1 MRRRGGPPATDRQKT
16 GRYWEDAAS
25 RYLARHGIE
34 TVLRGYR
41 CRLGE
46 LDLVCAEAER
56 LIVVEVRARSTS
68 AYAGALSSIDSRKRR
83 KIVLATRHLL
93 MRHPS
98 WYQRPLRF
106 DVVAFDRI
114 DSASP
119 EMRWI
124 RNAFDANG

>member
-1 MRRRGGPPATDRQKT
+1 MTPRGRLPGATRQRT
-16 GRYWEDAAS
+16 GRFWEDAAS
-25 RYLARHGIE
+25 EYLAKQGIE
-34 TVLRGYR
+34 TLLRGYR

-46 LDLVCAEAER
+46 LDLVCAEDER
-56 LIVVEVRARSTS
+56 LVVVEVRARSAS
-68 AYAGALSSIDSRKRR
+68 AYAGALVSVDARKRR

-98 WYQRPLRF
+98 WYHRPLRF
-106 DVVAFDRI
+106 DVVAFERI

-119 EMRWI
+119 ELLWI

>member
-1 MRRRGGPPATDRQKT
+1 MTRRGGPPGADRQKT

-25 RYLARHGIE
+25 RYLARQGIE
-34 TVLRGYR
+34 TLLRGYR

-46 LDLVCAEAER
+46 LDLVCAEAEG
-56 LIVVEVRARSTS
+56 LVVVEVRARSAST
-68 AYAGALSSIDSRKRR
+68 YAGALGSIDSRKRR

-93 MRHPS
+93 MRHPG
-98 WYQRPLRF
+98 WYHRPLRF

-114 DSASP
+114 DSEQP
-119 EMRWI
+119 ELRWI